1 MTTAVSADFLVD
13 CPTGLAGDMLLA
25 ACLDLGVPASVIH
38 APLQQLGLDA
48 AYALRVSEAH
58 SGGLRGLRLKV
69 DALEPDPAHRHWG
82 DLRRQIQAA
91 ELKPSLRETV
101 LAVFSNLAEA
111 EAAVH
116 GMALEQVHFHEVGAI
131 DSLVDV
137 VGVCAAFDHLQPH
150 SVRCLPPPSGRGTVS
165 TAHGV
170 LPVPA
175 PAVLE
180 LAQRHGV
187 TLRSGMTGRRPS

>member
-13 CPTGLAGDMLLA
+13 CPTGLARDMLLA

-48 AYALRVSEAH
+48 AYALRVAEAH
-58 SGGLRGLRLKV
+58 SGGLRGLR
-69 DALEPDPAHRHWG
+69 AQGGCPGARSAHRHWG
-82 DLRRQIQAA
+82 DLRRQILAA

-150 SVRCLPPPSGRGTVS
+150 VVRCLPPPSGRGTVS
-165 TAHGV
+165 TAMACCRCQH
-170 LPVPA
+170 
-175 PAVLE
+175 
-180 LAQRHGV
+180 QRCWSWPNATV
-187 TLRSGMTGRRPS
+187 